1 MLVFTVTFFSC
12 MEGSIGD
19 ENIQEYVYQDAAS
32 TNDNVNY
39 CLMFNCVVNS
49 VLVKYTSNI
58 LEVEF

>member
-1 MLVFTVTFFSC
+1 
-12 MEGSIGD
+12 MEGSIWD
-19 ENIQEYVYQDAAS
+19 ENIQNYVYQDAAS

-39 CLMFNCVVNS
+39 CFMFKCVVNS